1 MRPPQAELVRA
12 VAQMNRNRDPKAPK
26 GLTDEQCKMLC
37 RDRYLI
43 GLRKEREALRREMCF
58 GGKRLSSAQGTAM
71 YQRHKDL
78 GKAITRR
85 RQELRRLGWA
95 KVKQAYH
102 SAMPVLEIDR
112 QIDAMLGVESGDVAC
127 VEFEDDWTP
136 PMPSF
141 WCQEHKRVADAF
153 FGPTAET
160 LTGDE
165 ALSQRIQVIND
176 LVALSEM
183 RQPSERGPKVDW
195 SKFEEQIRLD
205 DTDRSTDE
213 AKSEGSSQTNNLA
226 FPNDQ
231 CIFCAG
237 DVTLRTF
244 HPRAK
249 KQRPDSLRRHVA
261 NQHLSR
267 FAKTDPVS
275 CPHRVCRETGV
286 DPFPNREVWLNHAAT
301 VHQYELNI
309 QLHRL
314 SSK

>member
-1 MRPPQAELVRA
+1 M
-12 VAQMNRNRDPKAPK
+12 AQMNRNRDPKAPK
-26 GLTDEQCKMLC
+26 GLTDEQCKELC
-37 RDRYLI
+37 HDRHLI
-43 GLRKEREALRREMCF
+43 GLRTERETLRREMCF
-58 GGKRLSSAQGTAM
+58 GGKRLSSARGTAK
-71 YQRHKDL
+71 YQRHQDL

-85 RQELRRLGWA
+85 RQELRRMGWA
-95 KVKQAYH
+95 RVKEAYH
-102 SAMPVLEIDR
+102 SAMPALEIDK
-112 QIDAMLGVESGDVAC
+112 QIDAMLGVESGNVDR
-127 VEFEDDWTP
+127 VESEDDWTP
-136 PMPSF
+136 PVPSY
-141 WCQEHKRVADAF
+141 WCQEHARVADAF

-165 ALSQRIQVIND
+165 ELSRRIQVIND
-176 LVALSEM
+176 LVTLSEM
-183 RQPSERGPKVDW
+183 RQPSGRGPKVDW

-205 DTDRSTDE
+205 DTENSSTTRSTDE
-213 AKSEGSSQTNNLA
+213 AQSECSSQTNNLA
-226 FPNDQ
+226 FPIDQ

-267 FAKTDPVS
+267 FAETDPVS

-286 DPFPNREVWLNHAAT
+286 DPFPNREIWLNHAAT
-301 VHQYELNI
+301 VHQYDLNI